1 MLIILGS
8 KAMVAA
14 VVTTRGGQQKNLDA
28 FGCVFCESAADPQTL
43 VIGVS

>member
-8 KAMVAA
+8 QAMVTT
-14 VVTTRGGQQKNLDA
+14 VVTTRGGQQKNIDA
-28 FGCVFCESAADPQTL
+28 FGCVFRESAADPETL